1 MLPKVTGKTFICWLL
16 VFAPDPE
23 GLAILIETINSYKTF
38 LMKTLATTGG
48 CLVTFVIWMMFLFS
62 SKFRLDYEVVFLC
75 LDLS

>member
-1 MLPKVTGKTFICWLL
+1 MLKTGLFHDEANLKVL
-16 VFAPDPE
+16 PDPE